1 MEIYRRKA
9 IIIVFFIVEMLPI
22 IMGCIGL
29 KFFQKKI
36 LYNCDFWLGYM
47 TYFGTVLLGAIS
59 FWQNLNAQDANKRLT
74 EENNNLQKI
83 MVQSLI
89 PTVRVE
95 NLEIVPVE
103 KEFINKS
110 HFPKKETFSFVRT
123 YKKNESGE
131 VLRKVMVN
139 VDADADNLPLYE
151 KQVRFQFENISNCF
165 IRHIAIDHIEIL
177 GFQNHFNSIIC
188 KSSRSGDGFGGLY
201 CPKDTLDIQVSFY
214 TNDKVKKELWDNNSA
229 GIGFILY
236 LTNISMQDIP
246 FNEYV
251 EIEIYNNG
259 YQKVSYGSKL
269 LEDIIKERDK
279 NE

>member
-1 MEIYRRKA
+1 MKKSL
-9 IIIVFFIVEMLPI
+9 IISLCIVIIEVLPFIV
-22 IMGCIGL
+22 GL
-29 KFFQKKI
+29 IELHYFQTDI
-36 LYNCDFWLGYM
+36 FADRDFLYAYM
-47 TYFGTVLLGAIS
+47 AYFGTVLLGAIS

-83 MVQSLI
+83 MAQSLI

-110 HFPKKETFSFVRT
+110 HFPKKETFSLVRT
-123 YKKNESGE
+123 YTKNESGE

-139 VDADADNLPLYE
+139 VDAGNLPLYE

-177 GFQNHFNSIIC
+177 GFQNDFNSIIC
-188 KSSRSGDGFGGLY
+188 KSSTSEDGFGGLY

-214 TNDKVKKELWDNNSA
+214 TNDEVKKELWDDNSV

-251 EIEIYNNG
+251 KIEICNNG

-279 NE
+279 K